1 MNAHNGMNGAG
12 AHGDSCATG
21 HTSCCESA
29 KTSCS
34 TMAKP
39 GRDWEMEMQGYEP
52 KAHYDFVVIGAG
64 PAGTTFAQ
72 LMADAGNSVL
82 LLEAAKYP
90 RFAVGEIIAPTG
102 IWRVWS
108 KLGITREELDSQFIR
123 KWNGGWQA
131 PTGEVFNF
139 EQDVFPDDPVC
150 EAFVYSFDR
159 SVYDYFLLNK
169 AREHGV
175 IGLDEA
181 KVEDVLYDDTG
192 RMNGVKFTRQG
203 KTHEVRCKLVVDSS
217 GRVNFLAR
225 KLGLRMDIDKLRSI
239 STFAHWEGAKRNA
252 GRAEGDV
259 RIVYQ
264 KDMWFWWAP
273 LKGDKVSIGIVA
285 NRDVYADE
293 YYQDPT
299 AFYDKYVWTC
309 PFIAD
314 RIKDGAKKLTNFKPA
329 IANKGTGG
337 SELHGYHFYSK
348 QLAGNG
354 WVIVGDAAGF
364 IDPIFSAGLYIVH
377 ESAANLAEKLIADMK
392 MNNGEVKMEPLM
404 EYQETYFKQF
414 REILSHIQQFATYY
428 FDPKFTSFFVK
439 LGNSR
444 PRFRQLYINTF
455 VAYDPEAIREY
466 SKFLQ
471 SRFKFRGDE
480 FGKEEIIDDV
490 ESNATMAKG

>member
-1 MNAHNGMNGAG
+1 MNAQTGLNGGRAIG
-12 AHGDSCATG
+12 GSCGDQ
-21 HTSCCESA
+21 HSCCSSMA
-29 KTSCS
+29 KTSCAVGE
-34 TMAKP
+34 TAPK
-39 GRDWEMEMQGYEP
+39 DWNKEMEGFEP
-52 KAHYDFVVIGAG
+52 KPFYDFIVIGAG

-82 LLEAAKYP
+82 ILEAARYP

-108 KLGITREELDSQFIR
+108 KLGITRQELDSQFIR

-131 PTGEVFNF
+131 PSGEVFNF

-159 SVYDYFLLNK
+159 SIYDHFLLNK

-175 IGLDEA
+175 IGLEEA
-181 KVEDVLYDDTG
+181 MVDDVLYDGSG
-192 RMNGVKFTRQG
+192 RMNGVRFTRHG
-203 KTHEVRCKLVVDSS
+203 KSHEVRCKLVVDAS

-225 KLGLRMDIDKLRSI
+225 KLDLRMEIDKLRSI
-239 STFAHWEGAKRNA
+239 STFAHWEGVKRNA

-264 KDMWFWWAP
+264 KDMWFWFAP

-285 NRDVYADE
+285 DREIFADE
-293 YYQDPT
+293 YYQDPS

-314 RIKDGAKKLTNFKPA
+314 RIKDGARRLTKFQPA

-337 SELHGYHFYSK
+337 SNLHGYHFYTK

-377 ESAANLAEKLIADMK
+377 ESAANLADKLIADMK
-392 MNNGEVKMEPLM
+392 ANNGEIKMEPLI
-404 EYQETYFKQF
+404 EYQEMYFKQF

-428 FDPKFTSFFVK
+428 FDPKFTNFFVK

-471 SRFKFRGDE
+471 TRFRFRGDE
-480 FGKEEIIDDV
+480 FGREEIIDDV
-490 ESNATMAKG
+490 EANATMAKG